1 MYYNITA
8 NMLYCVL
15 VMFNVGEGTAGKI
28 RINYWRKE
36 IDGDFIISNILQ
48 KSLSIFV
55 CIYYF
60 RALLT
65 SPIASMYTAFK
76 IHCWVKIL
84 SSKMQLE
91 SEKMEH
97 FIYCS
102 KLHILGVLRI
112 SAIHIF
118 DERFLNWIL
127 VISKSSHSSSNAS
140 TICQNQN

>member
-1 MYYNITA
+1 
-8 NMLYCVL
+8 
-15 VMFNVGEGTAGKI
+15 MFNVGEGTAGKI

-118 DERFLNWIL
+118 NERFYIGFLSSQNRPIL
-127 VISKSSHSSSNAS
+127 LQMQAQFVKIKIN
-140 TICQNQN
+140 TYLE

>member
-1 MYYNITA
+1 
-8 NMLYCVL
+8 MLYCVL

-84 SSKMQLE
+84 SSKMQ
-91 SEKMEH
+91 
-97 FIYCS
+97 
-102 KLHILGVLRI
+102 
-112 SAIHIF
+112 
-118 DERFLNWIL
+118 
-127 VISKSSHSSSNAS
+127 
-140 TICQNQN
+140 